1 MNPHILQLLRLFKQR
16 QDTLDAR
23 IASLES
29 EEMREQA
36 QESDFSAQLDTLLL
50 EIENGVNLPTV

>member
-16 QDTLDAR
+16 QDALDAR